1 MKDMMLNNILIFI
14 KKILIFLNK
23 NKDKQLHF
31 FYIAF
36 FTRIYNLLWSDP
48 TVTIAIATS
57 FILMLVISILKQYF
71 DEKVSKGH
79 FDYCD
84 ILWGILGW
92 AGSTIITILR
102 IFEYNIYLH

>member
-1 MKDMMLNNILIFI
+1 MINKIFLFFKKVLIL
-14 KKILIFLNK
+14 LNK

-36 FTRIYNLLWSDP
+36 FTRIYNLLWVDP
-48 TVTIAIATS
+48 TITIAITTS
-57 FILMLVISILKQYF
+57 FVLMFGLSILKQQF
-71 DEKVSKGH
+71 DVKVLKGH

-84 ILWGILGW
+84 ILWGVLGW

-102 IFEYNIYLH
+102 IFEYTIYIK